1 MLSELKSGN
10 AAPAPAPAPVTPN
23 HSAPVATAVPA
34 APADTPKVQAP
45 KPIDIKVDPQ
55 ALKEKLL
62 ESIQQLNQAM
72 RDGGRNLNFHLDQ
85 AVGGPVVIVKNA
97 DTGEVVRQLPN
108 EVVVRIAHNIEEFKG
123 LLHNKLT

>member
-10 AAPAPAPAPVTPN
+10 AAPVPISQPAPAA
-23 HSAPVATAVPA
+23 APVASAVPPT
-34 APADTPKVQAP
+34 PADAPKVQAP
-45 KPIDIKVDPQ
+45 KPVDIKVDQQ

-62 ESIQQLNQAM
+62 ESIQKLNQAM
-72 RDGGRNLNFHLDQ
+72 RDGGRNLNFHVDQ

-123 LLHNKLT
+123 LLHNKFI

>member
-10 AAPAPAPAPVTPN
+10 AAPVPLGQPAPAATSVT
-23 HSAPVATAVPA
+23 SAVPPT
-34 APADTPKVQAP
+34 PADAPKVQAP
-45 KPIDIKVDPQ
+45 KPVDIKVDQQ

-62 ESIQQLNQAM
+62 ESIQKLNQAM
-72 RDGGRNLNFHLDQ
+72 RDGGRNLNFHVDQ

-123 LLHNKLT
+123 LLHNKLI